1 MANKLY
7 EEQMNQGMMSQFN
20 TFMRNPLQFL
30 MQRRI
35 NVPPQYANDPQ
46 GAVQYLLSSG
56 QMSQETYQAL
66 RSKAEQMGVKM
77 QFCSVSTAMESG
89 REE

>member
-7 EEQMNQGMMSQFN
+7 EEQMNQGMMSQFGN
-20 TFMRNPLQFL
+20 FMRNPLQFL

-56 QMSQETYQAL
+56 QMSQETYQTL
-66 RSKAEQMGVKM
+66 RTKAEQMGVKM
-77 QFCSVSTAMESG
+77 
-89 REE
+89 

>member
-7 EEQMNQGMMSQFN
+7 EEQMNQGQMGIMGQFN
-20 TFMRNPLQFL
+20 NFMRNPIGFL

-35 NVPPQYANDPQ
+35 NIPPQYANDPA

-56 QMSQETYQAL
+56 QMTQETYQRL
-66 RSKAEQMGVKM
+66 RSQAEQMGIKM
-77 QFCSVSTAMESG
+77 
-89 REE
+89 

>member
-7 EEQMNQGMMSQFN
+7 EEQMNQGMMSQFGN
-20 TFMRNPLQFL
+20 FMWNPLGFL

-35 NVPPQYANDPQ
+35 NVPSQYANDPA

-56 QMSQETYQAL
+56 QMSQDTYQRL
-66 RSKAEQMGVKM
+66 RSQAEQMGLKM
-77 QFCSVSTAMESG
+77 
-89 REE
+89 

>member
-7 EEQMNQGMMSQFN
+7 EEQMNQGMMSQFGN
-20 TFMRNPLQFL
+20 FMRNPMAFL

-35 NVPPQYANDPQ
+35 NVPSQYANDPQ
-46 GAVQYLLSSG
+46 GAVQYLLSTG
-56 QMSQETYQAL
+56 QMSQETYQTL

-77 QFCSVSTAMESG
+77 
-89 REE
+89 

>member
-35 NVPPQYANDPQ
+35 NVPSQYANDPQ

-56 QMSQETYQAL
+56 QMSQETYQRL
-66 RSKAEQMGVKM
+66 RSQAEQMGVKM
-77 QFCSVSTAMESG
+77 
-89 REE
+89 

>member
-7 EEQMNQGMMSQFN
+7 EEQMNQGMMSQFGN
-20 TFMRNPLQFL
+20 FMRNPLQFL

-56 QMSQETYQAL
+56 QMSQETYQRL
-66 RSKAEQMGVKM
+66 RSQAEQMGVKM
-77 QFCSVSTAMESG
+77 
-89 REE
+89 

>member
-20 TFMRNPLQFL
+20 VFMRNPLQFL

-35 NVPPQYANDPQ
+35 NVPSQYANDPQ

-56 QMSQETYQAL
+56 QMSQETYQRL
-66 RSKAEQMGVKM
+66 RSQAEQMGVKM
-77 QFCSVSTAMESG
+77 
-89 REE
+89 

>member
-7 EEQMNQGMMSQFN
+7 EEQMNQGMMSQFGD
-20 TFMRNPLQFL
+20 FMRNPLQFL

-56 QMSQETYQAL
+56 QMSQETYQRL
-66 RSKAEQMGVKM
+66 RSQAEQMGVKM
-77 QFCSVSTAMESG
+77 
-89 REE
+89 

>member
-7 EEQMNQGMMSQFN
+7 EEQMNQGMMSQFGN
-20 TFMRNPLQFL
+20 FMRNPLGFL

-35 NVPPQYANDPQ
+35 NVPSQYANDPA

-56 QMSQETYQAL
+56 QMSQDTYQRL
-66 RSKAEQMGVKM
+66 RSQAEQMGLKM
-77 QFCSVSTAMESG
+77 
-89 REE
+89 

>member
-7 EEQMNQGMMSQFN
+7 EEQMNQGQTGIMDQFN
-20 TFMRNPLQFL
+20 NFMRNPIGFL

-35 NVPPQYANDPQ
+35 NIPPQYANDPA

-56 QMSQETYQAL
+56 QMTQETYQRL
-66 RSKAEQMGVKM
+66 RSQAEQMGIKM
-77 QFCSVSTAMESG
+77 
-89 REE
+89 

>member
-1 MANKLY
+1 MANKIY
-7 EEQMNQGMMSQFN
+7 EEQMNQGMMSQFGN
-20 TFMRNPLQFL
+20 FMRNPLQFL

-56 QMSQETYQAL
+56 QMSQETYQRL
-66 RSKAEQMGVKM
+66 RSQAEQMGVKM
-77 QFCSVSTAMESG
+77 
-89 REE
+89 

>member
-7 EEQMNQGMMSQFN
+7 EEQMNQGMMSQFGS
-20 TFMRNPLQFL
+20 FMRNPLQFL

-56 QMSQETYQAL
+56 QMSQETYQRL
-66 RSKAEQMGVKM
+66 RSQAEQMGVKM
-77 QFCSVSTAMESG
+77 
-89 REE
+89 

>member
-1 MANKLY
+1 
-7 EEQMNQGMMSQFN
+7 MNQGMMSQFGN
-20 TFMRNPLQFL
+20 FMRNPLQFL

-56 QMSQETYQAL
+56 QMSQETYQRL
-66 RSKAEQMGVKM
+66 RSQAEQMGVKM
-77 QFCSVSTAMESG
+77 
-89 REE
+89 

>member
-7 EEQMNQGMMSQFN
+7 EEQMNQGMMSQFSN
-20 TFMRNPLQFL
+20 FMQNPLQFL

-56 QMSQETYQAL
+56 QMSQETYQRL

-77 QFCSVSTAMESG
+77 
-89 REE
+89 

>member
-20 TFMRNPLQFL
+20 VFMRNPLQFL
-30 MQRRI
+30 MQRQI

-56 QMSQETYQAL
+56 QMSQETYQRL
-66 RSKAEQMGVKM
+66 RSQAEQMGVKM
-77 QFCSVSTAMESG
+77 
-89 REE
+89 

>member
-20 TFMRNPLQFL
+20 AFMRNPLQFL

-35 NVPPQYANDPQ
+35 NVPSQYANDPQ
-46 GAVQYLLSSG
+46 AAVQYLLSSG

-77 QFCSVSTAMESG
+77 
-89 REE
+89 

>member
-7 EEQMNQGMMSQFN
+7 EEQMNQGMMSQIGN
-20 TFMRNPLQFL
+20 FMRNPLQFL

-56 QMSQETYQAL
+56 QMSQETYQRL
-66 RSKAEQMGVKM
+66 RSQAEQMGVKM
-77 QFCSVSTAMESG
+77 
-89 REE
+89 

>member
-20 TFMRNPLQFL
+20 IFMRNPLQFL

-56 QMSQETYQAL
+56 QMSQEMYQTL
-66 RSKAEQMGVKM
+66 RTRAEQMGVKM
-77 QFCSVSTAMESG
+77 
-89 REE
+89 

>member
-7 EEQMNQGMMSQFN
+7 EEQMNQGMMGQFN
-20 TFMRNPLQFL
+20 TFMKNPLGFL

-56 QMSQETYQAL
+56 QMSQEMYQTL
-66 RSKAEQMGVKM
+66 RTRAEQMGVKM
-77 QFCSVSTAMESG
+77 
-89 REE
+89 

>member
-7 EEQMNQGMMSQFN
+7 EEQANQGMMSQFGN
-20 TFMRNPLQFL
+20 FMRNPMAFL

-46 GAVQYLLSSG
+46 GAVQYLLSTG
-56 QMSQETYQAL
+56 QMSQETYQTL

-77 QFCSVSTAMESG
+77 
-89 REE
+89 

>member
-7 EEQMNQGMMSQFN
+7 EEQVNQGMMSQFGD
-20 TFMRNPLQFL
+20 FMRNPIQFL

-56 QMSQETYQAL
+56 QMSQETYQRL
-66 RSKAEQMGVKM
+66 RSQAEQMGVKM
-77 QFCSVSTAMESG
+77 
-89 REE
+89 

>member
-7 EEQMNQGMMSQFN
+7 EEQMNQGMMSQFSF
-20 TFMRNPLQFL
+20 FMRNPLQFL

-56 QMSQETYQAL
+56 QMSQETYQNL
-66 RSKAEQMGVKM
+66 RSRAEQMGVKM
-77 QFCSVSTAMESG
+77 
-89 REE
+89 

>member
-7 EEQMNQGMMSQFN
+7 EEQMNQGMMSQFGN
-20 TFMRNPLQFL
+20 FMRNPLQFL

-46 GAVQYLLSSG
+46 GAVQYRLSSV
-56 QMSQETYQAL
+56 QMSQETYQRL
-66 RSKAEQMGVKM
+66 RSQAEQMGVKM
-77 QFCSVSTAMESG
+77 
-89 REE
+89 

>member
-7 EEQMNQGMMSQFN
+7 EEQMNQGMMSQFGN
-20 TFMRNPLQFL
+20 FMRNPLQFL

-56 QMSQETYQAL
+56 QMSQETYQRL

-77 QFCSVSTAMESG
+77 
-89 REE
+89 

>member
-35 NVPPQYANDPQ
+35 NVPSQYANDPQ
-46 GAVQYLLSSG
+46 AAVQYLLSSG

-66 RSKAEQMGVKM
+66 RLKAEQMGVKM
-77 QFCSVSTAMESG
+77 
-89 REE
+89 

>member
-7 EEQMNQGMMSQFN
+7 EEQVNQGMMSQFGD
-20 TFMRNPLQFL
+20 FMRNPLQFL

-56 QMSQETYQAL
+56 QMSQETYQRL
-66 RSKAEQMGVKM
+66 RSQAEQMGVKM
-77 QFCSVSTAMESG
+77 
-89 REE
+89 